1 MPGSADG
8 KMRMEG
14 GRVVDADGS
23 VWGGWECMG
32 WMGWMGV
39 FLEATGVGPMLSVMG
54 VVEVLGERISRRW
67 DGGGMGQRV
76 GSLVGEVLRDGGM
89 DGSMVYGWR
98 R

>member
-1 MPGSADG
+1 
-8 KMRMEG
+8 
-14 GRVVDADGS
+14 
-23 VWGGWECMG
+23 
-32 WMGWMGV
+32 
-39 FLEATGVGPMLSVMG
+39 
-54 VVEVLGERISRRW
+54 VEVLGERISRRW